1 MIIQDQVNGFSNNNY
16 KGYETFEEAQQEY
29 QSFLANHTMDTHAI
43 ALLCPPTGA
52 GAPQVYYKKKN
63 AEGEDNSEDIVDS
76 SLDDDGVLSLKQ
88 I

>member
-1 MIIQDQVNGFSNNNY
+1 MIIQDQVNGFFNNNY

-29 QSFLANHTMDTHAI
+29 ESFLANHTMGSHAV
-43 ALLCPPTGA
+43 ALLPPSTEA

-76 SLDDDGVLSLKQ
+76 SFIIG
-88 I
+88 